1 MAYVSSVRTFV
12 QLVQRFRTEGDCLAH
27 LTKLRWPKA
36 VTCPKCGNS
45 KVYRLGAG
53 TAYKWICKLHSKTVY
68 RFSPLVGTIFENTN
82 ADLRTWFRAIYLMC
96 HSKKGMNA
104 LHIQRA
110 LRIGSYKT
118 AWYMCHRVRA
128 AMHDIDFQ
136 MFIGDE
142 VNAEPGHRYP
152 LEFDDALQSLIVRGH
167 SGTTKTRLTRP
178 RRSSGKREK
187 VSNTG

>member
-1 MAYVSSVRTFV
+1 MLTFAH
-12 QLVQRFRTEGDCLAH
+12 LAQRFRSEDDCLAH
-27 LTKLRWPKA
+27 LTRLRWPEA
-36 VTCPKCGNS
+36 VTCPNCGNA
-45 KVYRLGAG
+45 KVYRLRGG
-53 TAYKWICKLHSKTVY
+53 TAFRWICKRHSETVY

-128 AMHDIDFQ
+128 AMRNIDFR
-136 MFIGDE
+136 MFIGHQLFIDDE
-142 VNAEPGHRYP
+142 LNPELTSRYP
-152 LEFDDALQSLIVRGH
+152 LEFDEALQSLVSRN
-167 SGTTKTRLTRP
+167 SGTRGGLKKPLPANSP
-178 RRSSGKREK
+178 RRK
-187 VSNTG
+187 T